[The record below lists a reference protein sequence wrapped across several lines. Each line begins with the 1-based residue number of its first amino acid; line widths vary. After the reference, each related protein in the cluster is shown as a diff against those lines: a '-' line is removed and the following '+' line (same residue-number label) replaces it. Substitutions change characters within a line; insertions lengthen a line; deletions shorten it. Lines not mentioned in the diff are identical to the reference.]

1 MAAKVE
7 KVLGK
12 KYLVA
17 FCKGCGAGFRVRQ
30 EPLFEGKAVEI
41 RQPETHR
48 CPGCGNSSEYQP
60 REIRAAKY
68 QKQGLGRQKRSP
80 Q

>member
-1 MAAKVE
+1 MPAKVE

-30 EPLFEGKAVEI
+30 EPVDAAPEI
-41 RQPETHR
+41 RKPEAHA
-48 CPGCGNSSEYQP
+48 CPGCGHRADYQP
-60 REIRAAKY
+60 RDMRLATY
-68 QKQGLGRQKRSP
+68 QKEGLGRHKRP
-80 Q
+80 AQ